1 MPIQSHPFDRQRR
14 SDSERM
20 FSKQESQGAIHGLG
34 TPPPQEPST
43 PPGGTDPLGQ
53 PQKRLNLVTLP
64 ADHRYLRGR
73 Y

>member
-1 MPIQSHPFDRQRR
+1 MPIQTRPFDRQRR
-14 SDSERM
+14 FSSERM
-20 FSKQESQGAIHGLG
+20 SSKQEGQGTIRGRG
-34 TPPPQEPST
+34 TPPPQEPGT
-43 PPGGTDPLGQ
+43 PPDGAGPQGQ